1 MMAGSWVI
9 LDKNGRHKFIKFI
22 ATALVDNEFCNL
34 LLTFKP
40 YKSELHISNHIGCLS
55 GVHAGYTWSIIDSTI
70 TADMSIEVP
79 AKSFY
84 SLIDKLISF
93 DGHIQLIQIKHDKF
107 QLKSVYE
114 SRADQGD
121 LFGELSSA
129 DFIPVNDVK
138 YSLTVPSSSN
148 ESHNQYYFDQE
159 PPIHSLSIKSSV
171 LLEYLKHIKAIN
183 NVSFSNVNND
193 EFTSFV
199 FGLDSNDNSTD
210 ANKIMKILSG
220 KGQILMSYE
229 VEVDR
234 SIGQVGRCHLNAD
247 HLSYLIGILTQVKN
261 TVTLELHG
269 DRLIVRNLGWFCSFK
284 VILPNFD
291 RESRER
297 QLRIFDRFVEVDRP
311 TYLLES
317 LIRLDITESNEKNK
331 LKLQY
336 SHQEPAQIHIAIH
349 KGTIQASDVLTIPTP
364 WFDDDISISINVQA
378 LNEILRFLS
387 DGTWIGFDKK
397 TSVMHLKSSDGKH
410 YFALQ
415 CMSSE

>member
-34 LLTFKP
+34 LLTIKP
-40 YKSELHISNHIGCLS
+40 HQSELHISNHIGCLS
-55 GVHAGYTWSIIDSTI
+55 GVHAGYVWPIIDSTM

-84 SLIDKLISF
+84 ALIDKLISF
-93 DGHIQLIQIKHDKF
+93 DGHIQLIQIKPDTF

-114 SRADQGD
+114 SSTDQGD

-138 YSLTVPSSSN
+138 YSLTVPSSSYD
-148 ESHNQYYFDQE
+148 SHNQYYFDQE
-159 PPIHSLSIKSSV
+159 SPIHSLTITSSV

-199 FGLDSNDNSTD
+199 VGLGSNGNDES
-210 ANKIMKILSG
+210 KIMKILSG
-220 KGQILMSYE
+220 KGQSLVSYG
-229 VEVDR
+229 VAIDS
-234 SIGQVGRCHLNAD
+234 SIGQAGRCHLNAD

-261 TVTLELHG
+261 TVTLELHV
-269 DRLIVRNLGWFCSFK
+269 DRLIVRNLGWFCCFK
-284 VILPNFD
+284 VILANFD

-297 QLRIFDRFVEVDRP
+297 QLRLFDRFVEVDAP
-311 TYLLES
+311 KYLLES

-336 SHQEPAQIHIAIH
+336 SHQEPTQIHIAIH
-349 KGTIQASDVLTIPTP
+349 KGTTQASDVLTIPTP
-364 WFDDDISISINVQA
+364 WFEDDVSISINVQA

-387 DGTWIGFDKK
+387 DGAWIGFDKK
-397 TSVMHLKSSDGKH
+397 TDVMHLRSCDGKY

-415 CMSSE
+415 CMSTE